1 MTTARKL
8 LVTFLLWVPAL
19 VMIAFWSVFGSRLPA
34 ELPTH
39 WGVSGPADGVSSTST
54 FTWIMFAI
62 AVAASIIGTVFVWR
76 APRNRWVSRGMVAAT
91 AATAAFIAAMWLTSA
106 ALSIDVSDPYSVV
119 LGGGVLPAM
128 LSPLY
133 GLIPM
138 TLVHKGYTRPVA
150 PADEVAIAPVTLA
163 PGQTAATSSFIVSPM
178 FVWITIFVAAL
189 MLPAIVLPLLFEE
202 HLPAGYSIS
211 MTLLAIV
218 SILLAAVLCAYRVQA
233 DWRGLRVKSWLFGI
247 PLKRIPLANIE
258 SASAATLEPMEWG
271 GWGYRWMPGRS
282 AIIRKRGPGLV
293 VDRVG
298 GRQFAVSVNNP
309 AEEASVLMGL
319 KNQSTGA
326 IA

>member
-8 LVTFLLWVPAL
+8 FVTLLLWVPAL

-39 WGVSGPADGVSSTST
+39 WGVGGPADGATNTVIFS
-54 FTWIMFAI
+54 
-62 AVAASIIGTVFVWR
+62 SIILAIVVGAAAFGTVSVWR
-76 APRNRWVSRGMVAAT
+76 APRNPWVSRGVVGAT
-91 AATAAFIAAMWLTSA
+91 AALAVLMAAIWVVSA
-106 ALSIDVSDPYSVV
+106 ALSIDVTDPYTVV
-119 LGGGVLPAM
+119 LGGWILPAM

-138 TLVHKGYTRPVA
+138 SLVDKGYTRPVE
-150 PADEVAIAPVTLA
+150 PTEEVRIEPVALA
-163 PGQTAATSSFIVSPM
+163 PGQTAATSSWIVSPM
-178 FVWITIFVAAL
+178 FVWLTIFVAAL
-189 MLPAIVLPLLFEE
+189 MLSAIVLPLLFED
-202 HLPAGYSIS
+202 HLPAAYTVA
-211 MTLLAIV
+211 MTMIAIV

-233 DWRGLRVKSWLFGI
+233 DWRGLRVKSWLFDI
-247 PLKRIPLANIE
+247 PLKSIPLTDIE

-298 GRQFAVSVNNP
+298 GTQFAVSVNNP

-326 IA
+326 SA